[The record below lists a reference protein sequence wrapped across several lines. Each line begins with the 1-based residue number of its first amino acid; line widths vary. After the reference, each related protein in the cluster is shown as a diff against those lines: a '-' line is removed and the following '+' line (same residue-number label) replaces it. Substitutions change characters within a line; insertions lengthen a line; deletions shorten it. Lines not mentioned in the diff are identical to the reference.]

1 MFKLRTLAD
10 RFSDLD
16 GITAFESR
24 ENRYSRLRLL
34 SQRGVITPD
43 TAGRGKVAHYSLEE
57 AAIARL
63 CLSLYDAGLDT
74 ETLRNLDIAFRPP
87 FAGEEWRHLSSV
99 LKCIGDGEEWVFE
112 VDRLRDSLG
121 GLGASGR
128 FRREHH
134 PTFTDDEKAILAQY
148 NVAQGRKREST
159 VILYATDL
167 LRPLLDAQ

>member
-1 MFKLRTLAD
+1 MFKLRNLAD
-10 RFSDLD
+10 TFSDLD

-24 ENRYSRLRLL
+24 ENRYSRLRLF

-63 CLSLYDAGLDT
+63 SLSLYDAGLDT

-99 LKCIGDGEEWVFE
+99 LKGIRDGESWVFE
-112 VDRLRDSLG
+112 VDRHRDNLG
-121 GLGASGR
+121 SLGASGR
-128 FRREHH
+128 FRRE
-134 PTFTDDEKAILAQY
+134 DESTLSDEQKAGLAEF
-148 NVAQGRKREST
+148 NAAQGRKREST

-167 LRPLLDAQ
+167 LRPLLDAE